1 MIPGGHMSILK
12 EENPDLAEYADA
24 VKMLAEMVWASGL
37 PVLDDL
43 HTAAYDWKTDNKTA
57 KFIEV
62 MRNLKPGITQVIIHA
77 TERTP
82 NFDQITTS
90 GELRQ
95 GDLNAMLDPE
105 LKKVIEEEGIILTSW
120 RELMEKRKAIDN

>member
-1 MIPGGHMSILK
+1 MIPGGHMTILK
-12 EENPDLAEYADA
+12 AENPDLAQYADS

-43 HTAAYDWKTDNKTA
+43 HTAAYDWKTDDKTA
-57 KFIEV
+57 EFIKA
-62 MRNLKPGITQVIIHA
+62 MCNLKPGITQVIIHA

-95 GDLNAMLDPE
+95 GDLNAMLDTE
-105 LKKVIEEEGIILTSW
+105 LKKVIKEEGIILTSW
-120 RELMEKRKAIDN
+120 KEMMEKRKAIDN